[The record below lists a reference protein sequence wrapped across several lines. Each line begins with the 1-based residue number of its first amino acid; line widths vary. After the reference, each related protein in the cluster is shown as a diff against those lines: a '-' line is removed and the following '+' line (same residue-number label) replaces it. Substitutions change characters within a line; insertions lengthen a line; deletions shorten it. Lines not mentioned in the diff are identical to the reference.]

1 MKIVTWSVALVVVL
15 ITIVFAIK
23 NYTPTELDFFPL
35 PFKVT
40 LPLYGLVLLGLLIG
54 FVIGASVSWL
64 AGGKWR
70 RLARMRKRELDV
82 QASEIAALKKPRE
95 RPAIEA
101 EQTSKPVPADPKA

>member
-1 MKIVTWSVALVVVL
+1 MRILTWSVALVVVL

-54 FVIGASVSWL
+54 FVIGVSTSWL

-70 RLARMRKRELDV
+70 RLARIRKRELDI
-82 QASEIAALKKPRE
+82 QAREIAALKEPE
-95 RPAIEA
+95 EAPAIEA
-101 EQTSKPVPADPKA
+101 EKSGNPVSTDPNP